1 VPVSAGWDR
10 GWDRRTFL
18 RRGGA
23 AGLLALGGGSVLLAA
38 CGDDDSGESS
48 SSTTGA
54 ASGGAADLGTLTHQ
68 FGWVKNAQYAGAYFA
83 DQNGHYAAEGFSEI
97 ELIAGGPNVNL
108 DAVIAA
114 QEVFVGSSVPDISG
128 LAIIEGAENI
138 LVGARMQKTPMCI
151 LSLAVNSIETP
162 EDMYG
167 KRIGVQAVNE
177 PVWAAF
183 VTANNLDESR
193 LEKVPVQFDP
203 APLVAGEV
211 DGWFAFFTSEPMALE
226 AEGIATTVMLMNDFG
241 YPMVAEVYVV
251 HRSVVT
257 EQRDKLKAFLRGE
270 IKGWWDA
277 YHDSAE
283 GARLAVE
290 EYGQDLGLSLEAETL
305 GAEAQNELI
314 FTEEAIANGIFTM
327 SDEVLEQTMSTL
339 HTAGI
344 DIEVDDLFDLSI
356 INEVYEEN
364 PELKDLR

>member
-1 VPVSAGWDR
+1 MAATWDT

-18 RRGGA
+18 RRSGA
-23 AGLLALGGGSVLLAA
+23 AGLLALGGGSALLAA
-38 CGDDDSGESS
+38 CSDDSGESS
-48 SSTTGA
+48 TTAGSDGSGA
-54 ASGGAADLGTLTHQ
+54 GLGTLTHQ

-83 DQNGHYAAEGFSEI
+83 DQNGYYTDQGFADV

-138 LVGARMQKTPMCI
+138 LVGARMQKSPVCI
-151 LSLAVNSIETP
+151 LSLAENPIETP
-162 EDMYG
+162 EDLYG
-167 KRIGVQAVNE
+167 MRVGIQAINE

-183 VTANNLDESR
+183 VTANDLDESR
-193 LEKVPVQFDP
+193 LEKVPVQYDT
-203 APLVAGEV
+203 APLVAGDV
-211 DGWFAFFTSEPMALE
+211 DGWFAFATSEPMALE
-226 AEGIATTVMLMNDFG
+226 AEGIPTTVMLLNDFG

-257 EQRDKLKAFLRGE
+257 EQRDELKAFFRGE
-270 IKGWWDA
+270 IQGWWDA
-277 YHDSAE
+277 YHDPAE

-290 EYGQDLGLSLEAETL
+290 EYGSDLGLDLEAETL

-314 FTEEAIANGIFTM
+314 FTDEAIANGIFTM
-327 SDEVLEQTMSTL
+327 SDEVLEETMSTL
-339 HTAGI
+339 NTAGI
-344 DIEVDDLFDLSI
+344 EIDAEELFDLSI